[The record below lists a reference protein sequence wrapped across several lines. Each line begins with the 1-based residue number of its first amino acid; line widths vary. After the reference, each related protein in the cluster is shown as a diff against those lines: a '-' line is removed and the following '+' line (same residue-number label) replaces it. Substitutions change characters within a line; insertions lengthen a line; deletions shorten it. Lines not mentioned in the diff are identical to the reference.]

1 MKNKKEDEKVVQFPS
16 KNDAFDVNEQGDQNY
31 AIGDEPIEQ
40 KEESTE
46 GMPLPQPLEVLRF
59 KQAITAVVIAA
70 LAVIMTIAARKL
82 EPLLLLMPAL
92 YFLWMAWAV
101 ENDWEKGRIEQ
112 HVVACTQVQFLADST
127 RLVCRDEDTVY
138 SYIVSG
144 KKRDFIEG
152 YSYII
157 WARKDNPRAV
167 IAYLPI

>member
-1 MKNKKEDEKVVQFPS
+1 MKNKKEEEKVVQFPS
-16 KNDAFDVNEQGDQNY
+16 KNDTFNVNEQGDQDY

-82 EPLLLLMPAL
+82 EPLLLLIPAL

-144 KKRDFIEG
+144 KKRDLIEG